1 MLKFIGDKLTCF
13 VIKMPPIKFSISKG
27 QGILIIPEK
36 SVPEFKKLLVKYY
49 ENDDLNEILLFMK
62 KECRKNFE

>member
-1 MLKFIGDKLTCF
+1 MLKFIGDKSTCF
-13 VIKMPPIKFSISKG
+13 VIEMPPIKFSISKG

-49 ENDDLNEILLFMK
+49 ENDDLNEISLFMK
-62 KECRKNFE
+62 KECWKNFE

>member
-1 MLKFIGDKLTCF
+1 
-13 VIKMPPIKFSISKG
+13 MPPIKFSISKG

-49 ENDDLNEILLFMK
+49 ENDDLNEISLFMK
-62 KECRKNFE
+62 KECWKNFE